1 MHAELLR
8 AKKSLS
14 EYSSGMD
21 FDSMLCTRHAA
32 CFITGVPPE
41 KISKS
46 SPEVMIELEAIFA
59 DYTHSSNSIFGDL
72 METIGALFYE
82 ADPLGVVEKDNPNQL
97 DEYFPEAD
105 MVIWLHFSKKLSPR
119 AFWAVWEYQLADMN
133 PYMDENDES
142 LGNLYKRVLAS
153 LMSSKA

>member
-1 MHAELLR
+1 VHAELLR
-8 AKKSLS
+8 TKKSLS

-59 DYTHSSNSIFGDL
+59 DYTHSPNSIFGDL
-72 METIGALFYE
+72 MEIIGALFYE
-82 ADPLGVVEKDNPNQL
+82 ADPLRVVEKDNPNQL

-133 PYMDENDES
+133 PYKSEKDAL
-142 LGNLYKRVLAS
+142 LGQCYKKVIELLR
-153 LMSSKA
+153 SKVG

>member
-1 MHAELLR
+1 MHEELPR
-8 AKKSLS
+8 AKKSFS

-32 CFITGVPPE
+32 CFISGVPPE

-59 DYTHSSNSIFGDL
+59 DYTYGPNSIFGDL
-72 METIGALFYE
+72 LGKIGALFYE
-82 ADPLGVVEKDNPNQL
+82 ADPLGVVERDNPNQL
-97 DEYFPEAD
+97 NEYFPEAD

-119 AFWAVWEYQLADMN
+119 TFWAVWEYQLADMN
-133 PYMDENDES
+133 PYNDES
-142 LGNLYKRVLAS
+142 DDSV
-153 LMSSKA
+153 SKMYADALNRLKS